1 MRMGDHMKISRLV
14 FLGILVGMLSS
25 FAFSQRVLN
34 TSVSLADGSTLA
46 ISAVQT
52 GQFSSSGDAYDVYM
66 QISGIKGES
75 QEDQHKDWVELI
87 VWPSEGTQSR
97 SQLVAGLLGATALL
111 GGGSPDE
118 VTTVLKSAKTF
129 TEIKI
134 IKVIDKTSP
143 VIMQSIGTTVLG
155 LSQLLAGPDDT
166 TASDIFT
173 KLGLQ
178 NTCPGPILDAP

>member
-1 MRMGDHMKISRLV
+1 MKLSRVV

-25 FAFSQRVLN
+25 IAFSQRVLN
-34 TSVSLADGSTLA
+34 TSVSLADGSTLT

-52 GQFSSSGDAYDVYM
+52 GQYASSGDAYDIYM
-66 QISGIKGES
+66 QLGDIKGES
-75 QEDQHKDWVELI
+75 QQPDHKDWVELV
-87 VWPSEGTQSR
+87 VWPSTGSQSR
-97 SQLVAGLLGATALL
+97 AQLVAGLLGATALL
-111 GGGSPDE
+111 GGGSPDD

-134 IKVIDKTSP
+134 LKVVDKTSP

-155 LSQLLAGPDDT
+155 LSQLLAGRDDT

-178 NTCPGPILDAP
+178 NTCPGPILDTP